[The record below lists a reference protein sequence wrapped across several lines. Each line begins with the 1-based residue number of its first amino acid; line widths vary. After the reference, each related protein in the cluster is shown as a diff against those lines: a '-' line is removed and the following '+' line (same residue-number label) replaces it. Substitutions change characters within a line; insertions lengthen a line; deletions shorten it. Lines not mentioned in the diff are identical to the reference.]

1 VFLVSNMLNY
11 RGCILKLADTVIYF
25 VVEYTVLK
33 IASCQCEY
41 KGQKQLIV
49 SRDVRL
55 WKFTV

>member
-1 VFLVSNMLNY
+1 MLNY
-11 RGCILKLADTVIYF
+11 RGCIVKLADTVIYF

-41 KGQKQLIV
+41 KGQEQLIV